1 MRQAPAS
8 PQEERAARGRRGRGA
23 APLTQA
29 RIVAAALSLAAR
41 DGLGGLTTRKLGKAL
56 GVEAMSIY
64 HHFPSKRH
72 LHDALVDHAIGSI
85 AFPPPGPPLRR
96 LRALCIAYR
105 AMAHRHAAL
114 YPLIGLHRLN
124 TPAGVRFLERALSI
138 VHEAVPDAGRA
149 ARQFR
154 AIGYYL
160 MGAAFDETAGYAR
173 GPSAAEPVDEAFVA
187 LHCPRLAAASPY
199 FARDEWDATF
209 EAGLDALLAGLAAT
223 SVTAHAPRA
232 SRAPPR
238 GRQPRGPTS

>member
-29 RIVAAALSLAAR
+29 RIVEAAQALAAR

-72 LHDALVDHAIGSI
+72 LHDALVDHAIGSV
-85 AFPPPGPPLRR
+85 AFPPPGPPLAR
-96 LRALCIAYR
+96 LRALCVAYR

-124 TPAGVRFLERALSI
+124 TPAGVRFLERVLSI
-138 VHEAVPDAGRA
+138 VHEAVPDADQA

-173 GPSAAEPVDEAFVA
+173 GPSAAVPVDDVFVA
-187 LHCPRLAAASPY
+187 RHCPRLAAAAPF

-209 EAGLDALLAGLAAT
+209 EAGLDALLSGLAAT
-223 SVTAHAPRA
+223 VVPARARHPR
-232 SRAPPR
+232 RR
-238 GRQPRGPTS
+238 RRQPRGPTS